1 MRSIAK
7 GPVPGALIQWKAD
20 NAATPQNLNYEGGG
34 FPREAVRQALLAE
47 QFHLC
52 AYTMRRLRTAAECT
66 ATGADTAASCHVEHL
81 LPQAR
86 GIAAESIDYQNM
98 LACFPPSQSKAAC
111 EYGAHA
117 KKNYD
122 PANQPFVSPLRPN
135 AEQHF
140 TFDDGA
146 VVATSSAGEA
156 TVKVLNLN
164 HKILVDDRRATIRGW
179 LYPKQGKPVS
189 AAMARRIAQA
199 VTSPDAHGYLPAYC
213 AAVAAAAMAH
223 AERAERRA
231 ARLKGKGAP

>member
-1 MRSIAK
+1 
-7 GPVPGALIQWKAD
+7 
-20 NAATPQNLNYEGGG
+20 
-34 FPREAVRQALLAE
+34 
-47 QFHLC
+47 
-52 AYTMRRLRTAAECT
+52 
-66 ATGADTAASCHVEHL
+66 

-122 PANQPFVSPLRPN
+122 PANQLFVSPLRPN
-135 AEQHF
+135 AEPHF
-140 TFDDGA
+140 QFKSTGE
-146 VVATSSAGEA
+146 VVGVSAAGQA
-156 TVKVLNLN
+156 TVKVLKLN
-164 HKILVDDRRATIRGW
+164 HKILVDARRATIRGW

-199 VTSPDAHGYLPAYC
+199 VTSPDAHGCLPAYC
-213 AAVAAAAMAH
+213 VAVAAAAMAH

-231 ARLKGKGAP
+231 VRLKGKGTL